1 MEGGGA
7 GSCPPNSPASTRAWA
22 PAERGSEH
30 AASLRQ
36 NILEEGAVSRQRSQV
51 LRSRPAFHGQGW
63 RDGDTKVRNPGKGAH
78 RAEGKD
84 EGRVRLKLSSCKMP
98 ALEGTVRTS
107 L

>member
-1 MEGGGA
+1 MWRGG
-7 GSCPPNSPASTRAWA
+7 PAAVHPTAQ
-22 PAERGSEH
+22 PAHGPGLQQIGSEH

-36 NILEEGAVSRQRSQV
+36 NILQEGAVSRQRSEV

-63 RDGDTKVRNPGKGAH
+63 RDRDTKVRNPGEAH